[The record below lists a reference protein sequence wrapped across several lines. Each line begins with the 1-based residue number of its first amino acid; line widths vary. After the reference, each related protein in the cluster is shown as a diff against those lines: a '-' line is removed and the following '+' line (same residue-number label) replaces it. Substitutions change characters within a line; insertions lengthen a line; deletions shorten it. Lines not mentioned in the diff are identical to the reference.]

1 MNLLSLLNEH
11 NDNIIPNISS
21 STTATIIQQ
30 SEVDTRRHLQQI
42 YHERKRK
49 INSNPQALP
58 SLIPRFHLAA
68 SSNGEYAARL
78 RDVTNER
85 FVNYKMK
92 HLLNSDE
99 LEQLIVLMRENLSPP
114 FENDKKQARPELPYD
129 PMRVEPVP
137 TPVYEGL
144 NYDAFQ
150 RVGACFPP
158 KAQALFSPSTF
169 LQFRRDK
176 HGRLS
181 ISEFYEYVCR
191 QRDLSEE
198 RINLSLFDPT
208 GDGYLSERQL
218 ENYFYDFIQH
228 IPSLMALQDDFTHFY
243 VFTAVRRFF
252 FFLDRQGKRK
262 LNIKQILLS
271 PVFRELQ
278 DLRQSEWDEELPR
291 CQENWFSA
299 HSSLRVYREYLELDQ
314 DQNGKIRT
322 MQAFQNDSNTG
333 HAMLTNPTFCPFVV
347 LCSLFFVLC
356 WCVSCTGMLSI
367 NELKHYNNGCLTPL
381 FISRIFQEYR
391 TYKNDDPPFLYEMDY
406 KQFLDFTLAMENQKT
421 PQSLTWFWKIL
432 DIDKL
437 GYIDINV
444 IKIFFSEVLNSIVTD
459 HKQSVEVNCLDV
471 CDEIFDMVKPVDP
484 CRITLKDLISCGV
497 GDTIVSMLIDVTE
510 FLSLEQEA

>member
-114 FENDKKQARPELPYD
+114 FANDKKPARPELPYD

-137 TPVYEGL
+137 PPVYEGL

-314 DQNGKIRT
+314 DQNGKIWT

-347 LCSLFFVLC
+347 VLCSLFVVLC
-356 WCVSCTGMLSI
+356 
-367 NELKHYNNGCLTPL
+367 
-381 FISRIFQEYR
+381 
-391 TYKNDDPPFLYEMDY
+391 
-406 KQFLDFTLAMENQKT
+406 
-421 PQSLTWFWKIL
+421 
-432 DIDKL
+432 
-437 GYIDINV
+437 
-444 IKIFFSEVLNSIVTD
+444 
-459 HKQSVEVNCLDV
+459 
-471 CDEIFDMVKPVDP
+471 
-484 CRITLKDLISCGV
+484 CGV
-497 GDTIVSMLIDVTE
+497 
-510 FLSLEQEA
+510 FLAQACCP